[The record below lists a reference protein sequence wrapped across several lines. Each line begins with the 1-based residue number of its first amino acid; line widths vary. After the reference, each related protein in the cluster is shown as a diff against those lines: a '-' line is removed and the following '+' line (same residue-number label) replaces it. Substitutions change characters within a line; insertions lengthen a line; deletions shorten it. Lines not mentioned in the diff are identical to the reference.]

1 MRRRQ
6 QGITF
11 LGWIVLLIPM
21 AIVGYAAIRLV
32 PIYLNYTKVERVF
45 NQVKEE
51 YEGQG
56 TVSQSSLRAAIEKR
70 FDVEYIDKPD
80 YKEVVIRKDSE
91 GWVLEATYDDLVPLV
106 ANVSIL
112 VEFENSVEIR

>member
-21 AIVGYAAIRLV
+21 AIVIYTGIRLV

-51 YEGQG
+51 YEGQSS
-56 TVSQSSLRAAIEKR
+56 VSQKTLRASLARR
-70 FDVEYIDKPD
+70 FNVEYVEKPD

-91 GWVLEATYDDLVPLV
+91 GWVIEAAYDDLVPLV
-106 ANVSIL
+106 SNVSIL